1 MKNLLLTRSML
12 LFVLCIAFSGI
23 ALAQTN
29 ASSSGSGGAGSAVT
43 LKATGSASAPA
54 NDPTV
59 WVPFPTAGDFYSSAT
74 NGTGTI
80 PVGGSTAPMWTAGDY
95 VVSSFFTNT
104 GITSA
109 TDLTANWWVTD
120 DLGGGNGAAETVYA
134 LVNGV
139 PVGQFTLEDCSYCQT
154 NLNVTG
160 TVDFA
165 DIPPYDGGYQLE
177 LQLQDTIAPGDG
189 SIWFND
195 GGWTGLSYS
204 SPEPGSLVL
213 LGIGLA
219 GLGGLVRR
227 RRMA

>member
-1 MKNLLLTRSML
+1 ML

-59 WVPFPTAGDFYSSAT
+59 NVPFPSAGDFYSSAT

-80 PVGGSTAPMWTAGDY
+80 PVGGQTAFMWTAGDY
-95 VVSSFFTNT
+95 VVSPIFTGT

-109 TDLTANWWVTD
+109 TDLTASWTFQD
-120 DLGGGNGAAETVYA
+120 YLGGGNTETWYVY
-134 LVNGV
+134 VNGV
-139 PVGQFTLEDCSYCQT
+139 AVASAILPDCDYCGT
-154 NLNVTG
+154 DGTVSG

-177 LQLQDTIAPGDG
+177 LVLQNTLPEGGG
-189 SIWFND
+189 SVAWLD